1 MNIDIRKSIKEN
13 FKDSTLEDFRS
24 SITESISSGEELAL
38 PGLGVLFELLW
49 TNSNHDQQENF
60 LKTIQEHIKDEKL

>member
-13 FKDSTLEDFRS
+13 FKESSLEDFRS

-38 PGLGVLFELLW
+38 PGLGVLFEILW
-49 TNSNHDQQENF
+49 KNADEQQQNAF
-60 LKTIQEHIKDEKL
+60 LKVIQEHIKD